1 MESLDRFG
9 IDLRVVVPVA
19 EFCHNVFDH
28 FDQVVSVR
36 PGDFRNCGTEP
47 ASSGSMRP
55 RQRYGKPDRTLYCVL
70 RLMLLENSFPR
81 GGGDASG
88 SMEVPTLLILPALLY
103 GGFRR
108 NELLKKLN
116 FHFDFPFSTWLG
128 FRLSCWWGV
137 GWWL

>member
-9 IDLRVVVPVA
+9 IDLRVVVPVV
-19 EFCHNVFDH
+19 EFCHNIFDH

-81 GGGDASG
+81 GGGDATG
-88 SMEVPTLLILPALLY
+88 SVEVPSLLILPALLY

-116 FHFDFPFSTWLG
+116 FHFCFSPFGSGLDFVC
-128 FRLSCWWGV
+128 CW
-137 GWWL
+137 

>member
-1 MESLDRFG
+1 MEALDRFG
-9 IDLRVVVPVA
+9 IDLRVIVPVA
-19 EFCHNVFDH
+19 EFCHSILDH
-28 FDQVVSVR
+28 FDQVVSIR

-55 RQRYGKPDRTLYCVL
+55 RQRYGKPDRALYCVL
-70 RLMLLENSFPR
+70 RLMLLENSSPR

-116 FHFDFPFSTWLG
+116 FHFCFSPFGSDLDFVC
-128 FRLSCWWGV
+128 CW
-137 GWWL
+137 

>member
-9 IDLRVVVPVA
+9 IDLRVVVPVV
-19 EFCHNVFDH
+19 EFCHNIFDH

-36 PGDFRNCGTEP
+36 PGDFRNCSTEP

-81 GGGDASG
+81 CGGDASG
-88 SMEVPTLLILPALLY
+88 SMEVPSLLILPALLY

-116 FHFDFPFSTWLG
+116 FHFCFSPFGSDLDFVC
-128 FRLSCWWGV
+128 CW
-137 GWWL
+137 